1 MYYMARIDNWYPSE
15 QSQDQKI
22 DCSRFI
28 VPTQDDEYG
37 IVIRLKNGRNFV
49 MADHD
54 E

>member
-1 MYYMARIDNWYPSE
+1 MYYMARIDNWFPNE

-22 DCSRFI
+22 NWDKFI
-28 VPTQDDEYG
+28 VPTQNDEYG